1 MVFLAVFRLARCLDS
16 AAWWLGLAIA
26 CCPGSADGDGCGGG
40 VHMAVSGGSGAVD
53 GRVSGDG
60 AGVAVACR

>member
-1 MVFLAVFRLARCLDS
+1 MGVVAVLRGESVTLCTSARTVDDLVCVPV
-16 AAWWLGLAIA
+16 
-26 CCPGSADGDGCGGG
+26 C

-53 GRVSGDG
+53 GRVPGDG